1 MICTGARRQY
11 PQFDNLTTDEW
22 TELLRLSKLSPRQKE
37 MATQCVQWRD
47 MAMIEIAEAHGID
60 RRTLAR
66 MMDRE
71 ILPEL
76 ERMLKHTA
84 RSA

>member
-1 MICTGARRQY
+1 MGARRSY
-11 PQFDNLTTDEW
+11 PQFEDMTTDEW

-37 MATQCVQWRD
+37 LATQCVQWTD
-47 MAMIEIAEAHGID
+47 MPLIEIADAHGID

-76 ERMLKHTA
+76 ERMLKRTA